1 MKKRT
6 AIGVVVLSVLVG
18 IGIVG
23 CQQSEISE
31 SLVTIDVKADY
42 PEKELTLQN
51 FMEVEYIPLE
61 TNDEFITQGSVLCE
75 APHSIYLKGGD
86 QLETGLLIT

>member
-1 MKKRT
+1 MKRRT
-6 AIGVVVLSVLVG
+6 AIGAVVLSVLAG

-42 PEKELTLQN
+42 PEKELTLQDLWRWN
-51 FMEVEYIPLE
+51 TVPLE
-61 TNDEFITQGSVLCE
+61 DE
-75 APHSIYLKGGD
+75 
-86 QLETGLLIT
+86 